1 MLFKR
6 RKKTDDTQLH
16 IESIPDESTK
26 GFNVVEIC
34 EQMVDAARELE
45 DNRTEYALVT
55 NYLTD
60 IERMENMSETDKKT
74 MNDAAAN
81 ILTLEK
87 TRSDFLKT
95 KNRISDSQY
104 AQMQQLEDEIPRAI
118 KRLEKNESSL
128 DVINKDLRY
137 LEGEKVQ
144 FDIDGEYAKSRQRA
158 FRVYAVL
165 LVVFFAVVVAVC
177 TLMQIVS
184 GADTT
189 IFMLIGALLSAVAGS
204 FVLLTYQSYSDEVK
218 SAAASKNKAVALEN
232 RVKIKYVSIKN
243 AVDYTYEKYHVKNS
257 KEFVYNYEQ
266 YLLAVKD
273 KERFRR
279 TNEDLEYNSKK
290 LVSVLSK
297 NDFYDARVW
306 LNYTNA
312 IVDHK
317 EIIYMI
323 LAVICHMVYAII
335 RLLIILFPHRHI
347 IFIHKPF
354 NNGIRFFRDLQRTAV
369 FNSIILDTGIDQLRR
384 IIRQCQITICLNDQ

>member
-6 RKKTDDTQLH
+6 KKKTDDTQLH

-165 LVVFFAVVVAVC
+165 LVVFFCCSGSCMHADADCIWSRYHYLYAYRGTSFSGCRLVC
-177 TLMQIVS
+177 AFDI
-184 GADTT
+184 
-189 IFMLIGALLSAVAGS
+189 
-204 FVLLTYQSYSDEVK
+204 
-218 SAAASKNKAVALEN
+218 SKL
-232 RVKIKYVSIKN
+232 
-243 AVDYTYEKYHVKNS
+243 
-257 KEFVYNYEQ
+257 
-266 YLLAVKD
+266 
-273 KERFRR
+273 FR
-279 TNEDLEYNSKK
+279 
-290 LVSVLSK
+290 
-297 NDFYDARVW
+297 
-306 LNYTNA
+306 
-312 IVDHK
+312 
-317 EIIYMI
+317 
-323 LAVICHMVYAII
+323 
-335 RLLIILFPHRHI
+335 
-347 IFIHKPF
+347 
-354 NNGIRFFRDLQRTAV
+354 
-369 FNSIILDTGIDQLRR
+369 
-384 IIRQCQITICLNDQ
+384 

>member
-177 TLMQIVS
+177 TLMQIVY

-273 KERFRR
+273 KERFRIWNTTAKSLFR
-279 TNEDLEYNSKK
+279 CLVKMTSTMPEYGSTTQT
-290 LVSVLSK
+290 LLWITRRWLSRSM
-297 NDFYDARVW
+297 N
-306 LNYTNA
+306 L
-312 IVDHK
+312 
-317 EIIYMI
+317 
-323 LAVICHMVYAII
+323 
-335 RLLIILFPHRHI
+335 
-347 IFIHKPF
+347 
-354 NNGIRFFRDLQRTAV
+354 
-369 FNSIILDTGIDQLRR
+369 
-384 IIRQCQITICLNDQ
+384 

>member
-6 RKKTDDTQLH
+6 KKKTDDTQLH

-118 KRLEKNESSL
+118 KRL
-128 DVINKDLRY
+128 
-137 LEGEKVQ
+137 
-144 FDIDGEYAKSRQRA
+144 DIDGEYAKSRQRA
-158 FRVYAVL
+158 FRVYAGR
-165 LVVFFAVVVAVC
+165 LVGFFAVVVAVC
-177 TLMQIVS
+177 TLMQIVY

-317 EIIYMI
+317 E
-323 LAVICHMVYAII
+323 MVEQKHE
-335 RLLIILFPHRHI
+335 LIVRRQKLRGRMSCNVETITR
-347 IFIHKPF
+347 
-354 NNGIRFFRDLQRTAV
+354 
-369 FNSIILDTGIDQLRR
+369 LRR
-384 IIRQCQITICLNDQ
+384 EILSHRSELGDRIHEVNRILNKIAELDMEVQSED